1 MVLFINYI
9 IPTSLTLKCLLL
21 FALRP
26 KLMGTNRKRASR
38 ETPLI
43 LLRDFKSIW
52 WKIQRKDIIQIPDR
66 APLGFRNP
74 EDRRSIVVL
83 ILYRFEIFT
92 VELQLR

>member
-1 MVLFINYI
+1 MERDTLCNLLNSN
-9 IPTSLTLKCLLL
+9 SLL
-21 FALRP
+21 
-26 KLMGTNRKRASR
+26 
-38 ETPLI
+38 
-43 LLRDFKSIW
+43 IW